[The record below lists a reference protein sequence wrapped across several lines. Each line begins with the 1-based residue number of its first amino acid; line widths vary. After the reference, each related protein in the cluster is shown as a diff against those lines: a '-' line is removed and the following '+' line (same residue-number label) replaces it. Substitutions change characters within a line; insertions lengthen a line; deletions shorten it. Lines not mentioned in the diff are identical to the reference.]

1 MPLSYRNLSIDL
13 QGKSIEWF
21 LYARDLGVKGL
32 KDDFSKFLEN
42 LTIDL
47 QGKSIEWFLYARDL
61 GVKGL
66 KDDFSK
72 FLENLLFKTLCDR
85 VLDRFENAEICFF
98 AKKCFLAVLKFADN
112 SQETSLESVFNTGD
126 SSNF

>member
-42 LTIDL
+42 L
-47 QGKSIEWFLYARDL
+47 
-61 GVKGL
+61 
-66 KDDFSK
+66 
-72 FLENLLFKTLCDR
+72 LFKTLCDG
-85 VLDRFENAEICFF
+85 VLDRFENAEISCFF

-112 SQETSLESVFNTGD
+112 SQETSLESVFSTGD